1 MKIRHLL
8 AWMLAATAIVA
19 CKQDDIVPEDP
30 EANAVAFSVKYSEIT
45 EGVAKPESVAL
56 TIDNK
61 EMQVSDGKFYKTDL
75 AEKESYMVAVYNKMD
90 NVSVNDG
97 VISLNG
103 SGSTVPSVGWL
114 FCYAGEKK
122 LDKSLSVTLQQ
133 QTQQINVVVRAVG
146 GKTGSVSEVTAEMT
160 EVAGQRDI
168 INKVYKG
175 ASTVSVKMEQG
186 VLTGTF
192 FGTLR
197 VLGFMADAASA
208 LKLNFKYADGTTS
221 TTTVDISTQTEAFN
235 EDKTVIN
242 VINVSIGEL
251 GEAAETASCEF
262 ANNGTLENKDNTEAA
277 PEGAN
282 KLTINWPSYNTA
294 SRIEVKA
301 DGKYFVGELEAA
313 TEAGQTTKNGFGEL
327 PAADKIEEIAIY
339 VGTERLI
346 APKAYYTYANGVITM
361 TDCKLV
367 YKPEHMN
374 DTYITKDGTFVQT
387 VDIKLPG
394 DFAPIG
400 AEWKFAGTYD
410 GQEFSITG
418 LNKAEA
424 TANFALFRYNAGT
437 IKNVVIKD
445 SKIVSA
451 GYCAGIASKN
461 DGSVINCISY
471 ADFEVTAAG
480 HTGGIV
486 GQHNKGMISRC
497 QFHGTIKVTAAGLSG
512 GISGTCY
519 NGATIEY
526 CLNTGVINYPVAGG
540 ACGGIV
546 GRNRGLVRGCKNTAS
561 HTFSKGSQY
570 NGNGGV
576 AGRNDNNT
584 GVIIACVNTGT
595 ITGTE
600 GFGGIVGVTEG
611 ATGGVA
617 GEANIVRACYNTG
630 LIVDGGSAG
639 LVGKVAGWF
648 AGRNA
653 TFSVIQYGFTVS
665 EGQPKTSNGVF
676 GNGLLANVDIQ
687 KFEEAWPE
695 ADASKGWGIYTEG
708 CDPTQGYYWKSLG
721 NKEKKEY
728 PVLFWE

>member
-61 EMQVSDGKFYKTDL
+61 EMQVSDGKFYKNDL
-75 AEKESYMVAVYNKMD
+75 AEKESYMVAVYNKVD

-97 VISLNG
+97 VISLTG
-103 SGSTVPSVGWL
+103 SGNNVPSVDWL

-133 QTQQINVVVRAVG
+133 QTQQINIVVRAVG

-175 ASTVSVKMEQG
+175 ASTVSAKMEQG
-186 VLTGTF
+186 VLAGTY

-221 TTTVDISTQTEAFN
+221 TTTVDISTQTETFN

-262 ANNGTLENKDNTEAA
+262 ANNGTLENKDDTEAA

-313 TEAGQTTKNGFGEL
+313 TEAGQTTKKGFGEL

-346 APKAYYTYANGVITM
+346 APKAYYTYADGVITM

-367 YKPEHMN
+367 YKPEHLN

-387 VDIKLPG
+387 VDIKLSS

-400 AEWKFAGTYD
+400 KDWNFGGTYD
-410 GQEFSITG
+410 GQNFTISNLSTT
-418 LNKAEA
+418 EA
-424 TANFALFRYNAGT
+424 KDNFGLFRSVGNSGT
-437 IKNVVIKD
+437 IKNIVVKD
-445 SKIVSA
+445 SKFVS
-451 GYCAGIASKN
+451 GTNCGSIAANNS
-461 DGSVINCISY
+461 GSIINCISY
-471 ADFEVTAAG
+471 AEISHLGQYV
-480 HTGGIV
+480 GGIV
-486 GQHNKGMISRC
+486 GRNYQKAFVSKC
-497 QFHGTIKVTAAGLSG
+497 QFHGILKSDTKGSCG
-512 GISGTCY
+512 GIVGHSLEETV
-519 NGATIEY
+519 IEY
-526 CLNTGVINYPVAGG
+526 CLNTASLSFPKAG
-540 ACGGIV
+540 AYLGGIAGV
-546 GRNRGLVRGCKNTAS
+546 SRGIVRGCKNTGN
-561 HTFSKGSQY
+561 HVFFKGSQWT
-570 NGNGGV
+570 GNGGIV
-576 AGRNDNNT
+576 GRLET
-584 GVIIACVNTGT
+584 PGEIIACVNSGN
-595 ITGTE
+595 ITGLE
-600 GFGGIVGVTEG
+600 GFGGVVGVVEK
-611 ATGGVA
+611 A
-617 GEANIVRACYNTG
+617 GSKVTASYNSG
-630 LIVDGGSAG
+630 LLIDGGTVG
-639 LVGKVAGWF
+639 LTGKVVGWF
-648 AGRNA
+648 LGRNNA
-653 TFSVIQYGFTVS
+653 GDIVECYTVS

-676 GNGLLANVDIQ
+676 GNGDKDKVDVK

>member
-61 EMQVSDGKFYKTDL
+61 EMQVSDGKFYKNDL
-75 AEKESYMVAVYNKMD
+75 AEKESYMIAVYNKMD

-97 VISLNG
+97 VISLTG
-103 SGSTVPSVGWL
+103 SGNNVPSVDWL

-133 QTQQINVVVRAVG
+133 QTQQVNVVVRAVG

-175 ASTVSVKMEQG
+175 ASTVSAKMEQG
-186 VLTGTF
+186 VLAGTY

-221 TTTVDISTQTEAFN
+221 TTTVDISTQTETFN

-262 ANNGTLENKDNTEAA
+262 ANNGTLENKDDTEAA

-313 TEAGQTTKNGFGEL
+313 TEAGQTTKKGFGEL

-346 APKAYYTYANGVITM
+346 APKAYYTYADGVITM

-374 DTYITKDGTFVQT
+374 ETYITQNGTFVQT
-387 VDIKLPG
+387 ADIKLPG

-410 GQEFSITG
+410 GQNFSLTG
-418 LNKAEA
+418 MNRTEA
-424 TANFALFRYNAGT
+424 IDNFGLFRNNAGT
-437 IKNVVIKD
+437 VKNVVIKD
-445 SKIVSA
+445 SKIVSK
-451 GYCAGIASKN
+451 GYCAGIAAKN
-461 DGSVINCISY
+461 DGTIINCISY
-471 ADFEVTAAG
+471 MDLEVTATG
-480 HTGGIV
+480 YVGGIV
-486 GQHNKGMISRC
+486 GQHNKGTISKC
-497 QFHGTIKVTAAGLSG
+497 QFHGTIKVTAGGLTG
-512 GISGTCY
+512 GIT
-519 NGATIEY
+519 GASYDGSVVEY
-526 CLNTGVINYPVAGG
+526 CLNTGVINSATGNV
-540 ACGGIV
+540 GGIV
-546 GRNRGLVRGCKNTAS
+546 GRCRGITRGCKNTGNLTLNKA
-561 HTFSKGSQY
+561 TQWT
-570 NGNGGV
+570 GNGGV
-576 AGRNDNNT
+576 VGRCDNKT
-584 GVIIACVNTGT
+584 GKIIACVNTGT
-595 ITGTE
+595 ITGDA
-600 GFGGIVGVTEG
+600 GFGGVVGVVDG
-611 ATGGVA
+611 DGSKAQSS
-617 GEANIVRACYNTG
+617 YNTG
-630 LIVDGGSAG
+630 LLVDSGSAG
-639 LVGKVAGWF
+639 FVGKVVGWF
-648 AGRNA
+648 AGRNSA
-653 TFSVIQYGFTVS
+653 GNIDWCYTTS
-665 EGQPKTSNGVF
+665 EGQPATSNGVF
-676 GNGLLANVDIQ
+676 GNGNKDKVDIK

-695 ADASKGWGIYTEG
+695 ADATKGWGIYTEG